1 LGWFINFKGGEKMS
15 ESTSSGVSPHF
26 MQKVLDNQWL
36 MLLLGVMVPMV
47 IYTFWGLWDV
57 INIPSVP

>member
-1 LGWFINFKGGEKMS
+1 
-15 ESTSSGVSPHF
+15 

-57 INIPSVP
+57 INIPPAP